1 MQSKI
6 KYFLLLGLVVLGLA
20 VLGYFKATPSA
31 ENQTENLPRIEISP
45 QDFDFGDIDYGQVV
59 EYSFKIKN
67 LGKEIL
73 EIKRVATS
81 CACTTAK
88 VTQEKISPGEETD
101 LIVAY
106 DTGAMGGSHG
116 EGKQERIIYVKSNDP
131 INPQVEVMIYANVK

>member
-1 MQSKI
+1 MKLKI
-6 KYFLLLGLVVLGLA
+6 FVFLILVILILGLA
-20 VLGYFKATPSA
+20 VFGYFNSIPGA
-31 ENQTENLPRIEISP
+31 ENQTNNLPKIEISP

-88 VTQEKISPGEETD
+88 IAKEIINPGEETD
-101 LIVAY
+101 LIVRY
-106 DTGAMGGSHG
+106 DTGLMAGSHG
-116 EGKQERIIYVKSNDP
+116 KGRQERIIYVKSNDP
-131 INPQVEVMIYANVK
+131 VNPQIEAVIYANVK